1 MVLISI
7 TSINY
12 TYTSP
17 KSIAYLI
24 IIFKDSSF
32 LPRSHSLMRFLKT
45 KIQKAQE
52 AERNRLSLSPT
63 NNTLQPNLTFN
74 DNINNKI
81 SQQIHEIP
89 QSQAINHQ
97 ILAIPNP
104 PLNRRPHRSIQHTHA
119 APSPKPVSAPTKN
132 IVINYGKAIASFATS
147 SITVYYLQS
156 ALQREDIALDD
167 FVSFVDETKGRIAGI
182 ASLRSLL
189 LIRREDEPKTVAC
202 KKIFRM
208 ISEVFIKY
216 FSVNW
221 IMYSK
226 VSHKLVYLKFRSK
239 MLRRVQNPE
248 LFTYVK
254 RRGGNGNDGVPY

>member
-1 MVLISI
+1 M
-7 TSINY
+7 
-12 TYTSP
+12 
-17 KSIAYLI
+17 I
-24 IIFKDSSF
+24 IITKHPSF
-32 LPRSHSLMRFLKT
+32 LPRPPSLMRFLKT

-63 NNTLQPNLTFN
+63 NNALQTPNLIID
-74 DNINNKI
+74 DNINNNI
-81 SQQIHEIP
+81 PQQIHEIP
-89 QSQAINHQ
+89 QTQAINHQ
-97 ILAIPNP
+97 IPVIPNP
-104 PLNRRPHRSIQHTHA
+104 PLDRRPRRNAQHTHA
-119 APSPKPVSAPTKN
+119 APPPEPVSAPTKN

-147 SITVYYLQS
+147 SIAVDYLQP

-167 FVSFVDETKGRIAGI
+167 FVSFVDETKGRIVGI

-189 LIRREDEPKTVAC
+189 LIGNEDEPKTVAC
-202 KKIFRM
+202 KKIFQM

-221 IMYSK
+221 IMHSK
-226 VSHKLVYLKFRSK
+226 VIHKLVYLKFRSK

-254 RRGGNGNDGVPY
+254 RRGRDGNDGGPH